1 MTGKKLFDFFGLPE
15 NATEDQVKKK
25 YKELAKKYHPDKNK
39 SPNAKELF
47 QNLNKVYNILLKS
60 FKNKDYHESR
70 IQREAELE
78 RIRKMNEKWRKAV
91 LENERKKAEEIN
103 QWYHRLQTGTTWKY
117 SYTISLSSTIITL
130 LLIIDLILPKRIE
143 FDYVIAYEKNA
154 SFINNV
160 FVRKIVTSQ
169 NDNYTILKNDQVNF
183 DINPFISIEKT
194 PILHLS
200 VRAFH
205 FDGKMKNALS
215 LHLNVYSS
223 IIFVFITLS
232 ASSFIFFYRNKDAF
246 FIMGSYFTRYFAG
259 PFVVWFLVSD
269 NRWIHILTLGYL

>member
-169 NDNYTILKNDQVNF
+169 NNNYTILKNDQVNF

-223 IIFVFITLS
+223 IILVFITLS

>member
-103 QWYHRLQTGTTWKY
+103 QWYHRLQNGTTWKY
-117 SYTISLSSTIITL
+117 SYTVSLSSTIITL

-223 IIFVFITLS
+223 IILVFITLS